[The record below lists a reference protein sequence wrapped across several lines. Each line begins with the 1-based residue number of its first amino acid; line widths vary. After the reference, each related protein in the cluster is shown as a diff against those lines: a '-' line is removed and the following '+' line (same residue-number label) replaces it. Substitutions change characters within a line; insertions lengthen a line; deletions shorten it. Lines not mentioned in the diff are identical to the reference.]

1 MLIICLISMFDCIG
15 KVSGC
20 LGRYVEGRE
29 IGVGWSQKAM
39 PRLCLNVITLK
50 ELLLHTPR
58 TLSGNL

>member
-1 MLIICLISMFDCIG
+1 MFDCIG